1 MMKPECI
8 ARLAAAEH
16 RLSSRPVRKLVK
28 LSVSSLADVTK
39 KAEVE
44 QLFAKTQHVFGRL
57 DILVNKAG
65 IYENYP
71 LEDITEERFH
81 KQFDLNVLGLLL
93 TSQQG
98 VKHFGSTGG
107 NIINISALASTVT
120 INRELIRDLP
130 WQISLWDRIPER
142 VVHAKGS
149 DT

>member
-1 MMKPECI
+1 MKPECI

-28 LSVSSLADVTK
+28 LSMSSLADVTK

>member
-1 MMKPECI
+1 MKPECI

-107 NIINISALASTVT
+107 NII
-120 INRELIRDLP
+120 
-130 WQISLWDRIPER
+130 IPFF
-142 VVHAKGS
+142 
-149 DT
+149 